1 MRVRLVALA
10 VLALCAAGCATAGV
24 SESRPIPVG
33 YESHRVEPIN
43 TTATTGVRMS
53 H

>member
-1 MRVRLVALA
+1 MRSRLVALA
-10 VLALCAAGCATAGV
+10 VLALCVAGCATATR
-24 SESRPIPVG
+24 SDSRPIPVG

-43 TTATTGVRMS
+43 TSASSGVRMS